1 MTQDNMITIK
11 ARAKVNLTLDVIGK
25 RENGYHD
32 VKMIMQQVDLYD
44 LVSLRRIP
52 ECEVKLT
59 CSDEFLPVDDKNIA
73 YRAAEN
79 MRRKY
84 DIAHGFEI
92 HIEKNIPVSAGLAGG
107 STDAAAVIKGINR
120 ICGLGLSEK
129 TMMAIGFEL
138 GADVPF
144 CIMEGC
150 ALAEG
155 LGEKLTPIRGFEHA
169 WMVLVKP
176 NFGVST
182 KEIYTALEFETLKG
196 HPDTFGMLSA
206 LESQKRHEILD
217 RVYNVLEEVT
227 LKLYPGVIE
236 AKRFLAGHGAEGV
249 LMSGSGP
256 TVFGFYKSYE
266 RAKNA
271 QKKIKKHYSQSFVV
285 TTYNKHENR
294 RSHERKF

>member
-1 MTQDNMITIK
+1 MTKDNKITIK
-11 ARAKVNLTLDVIGK
+11 ARAKVNLTLDVIGR

-44 LVSLRRIP
+44 LVKIRCIP
-52 ECEVKLT
+52 ESEIRLT
-59 CSDEFLPVDDKNIA
+59 CSDDFLPVDDKNIA

-79 MRRKY
+79 MSKKY
-84 DIAHGFEI
+84 NITHGFEI

-120 ICGLGLSEK
+120 LCGLGLTEK

-144 CIMEGC
+144 CVMEGC

-155 LGEKLTPIRGFEHA
+155 LGEILTPIRGFEHA

-182 KEIYTALEFETLKG
+182 KEVYTALEYETLKG
-196 HPDTFGMLSA
+196 HPDTQGMLNA
-206 LESQKRHEILD
+206 LESQNRHDILD
-217 RVYNVLEEVT
+217 RVFNVLEEVT
-227 LKLYPGVIE
+227 LKLYPGVVE

-271 QKKIKKHYSQSFVV
+271 QKKIKKHYSQSYVV

>member
-1 MTQDNMITIK
+1 MTQETAITIK
-11 ARAKVNLTLDVIGK
+11 ARAKVNLTLDVIGR

-44 LVSLRRIP
+44 LVTIRCIP
-52 ECEVKLT
+52 ESEIRLSCT
-59 CSDEFLPVDDKNIA
+59 DDFLPVDDKNIA
-73 YRAAEN
+73 YRAAVA
-79 MRRKY
+79 MREKY
-84 DIAHGFEI
+84 DIPHGFEI

-120 ICGLGLSEK
+120 LCTLGLSEK
-129 TMMAIGFEL
+129 IMMAIGFEL

-169 WMVLVKP
+169 WLVLVKP

-182 KEIYTALEFETLKG
+182 KEVYTELEYETLKG
-196 HPDTFGMLSA
+196 HPDTDGMLKA
-206 LESQKRHEILD
+206 LETQSRHEIID

-227 LKLYPGVIE
+227 PRLYPGVLE
-236 AKRFLAGHGAEGV
+236 AKRYLAGHGAEGV

-285 TTYNKHENR
+285 TTFNKHENR

>member
-1 MTQDNMITIK
+1 MIQNNRVTIK
-11 ARAKVNLTLDVIGK
+11 ARAKVNLTLDVIG
-25 RENGYHD
+25 RRANGYHD

-44 LVSLRRIP
+44 LVTIKCIP
-52 ECEVKLT
+52 DRTIQLT
-59 CSDEFLPVDDKNIA
+59 CTDDFLPVDDKNIA
-73 YRAAEN
+73 YRAAVN
-79 MRRKY
+79 MQKKFNLT
-84 DIAHGFEI
+84 HGFEI

-120 ICGLGLSEK
+120 LCGLGLSDK

-155 LGEKLTPIRGFEHA
+155 LGEILTPIRGFEHA

-182 KEIYTALEFETLKG
+182 KEVYTVLEYETLKG
-196 HPDTFGMLSA
+196 HPDTNGMLKA
-206 LESQKRHEILD
+206 LETQKRHEIIEN
-217 RVYNVLEEVT
+217 VYNVLEEVT
-227 LKLYPGVIE
+227 LRLYPGVAE

-266 RAKNA
+266 RAKNV

>member
-1 MTQDNMITIK
+1 
-11 ARAKVNLTLDVIGK
+11 
-25 RENGYHD
+25 
-32 VKMIMQQVDLYD
+32 MIMQQVDLYD
-44 LVSLRRIP
+44 LVTLRCIP
-52 ECEVKLT
+52 ESEVRLT
-59 CSDEFLPVDDKNIA
+59 CSDDFLPVDDKNIA
-73 YRAAEN
+73 FRAAEN
-79 MRRKY
+79 MRKKY
-84 DIAHGFEI
+84 DIQNGFEI

-120 ICGLGLSEK
+120 LCGLGLSEK

-182 KEIYTALEFETLKG
+182 KEVYTALKYETLKG
-196 HPDTFGMLSA
+196 HPDTQGMLSA
-206 LESQKRHEILD
+206 LESQKRHDILD

-227 LKLYPGVIE
+227 LKLYPGVVE

-271 QKKIKKHYSQSFVV
+271 QKKIKKHYSQSYVV

>member
-1 MTQDNMITIK
+1 M
-11 ARAKVNLTLDVIGK
+11 TLDVIG
-25 RENGYHD
+25 RRANGYHD

-44 LVSLRRIP
+44 LVTIKCIP
-52 ECEVKLT
+52 ESTIQLT
-59 CSDEFLPVDDKNIA
+59 CTDDFLPIGDKNIA

-79 MRRKY
+79 MRKKFNLG
-84 DIAHGFEI
+84 HGFEI

-120 ICGLGLSEK
+120 LCGLGLSDK

-144 CIMEGC
+144 CILEGC

-182 KEIYTALEFETLKG
+182 KEVYTALEYETLKG
-196 HPDTFGMLSA
+196 HPNTNEMLKA
-206 LESQKRHEILD
+206 LETQKRHEIIGN
-217 RVYNVLEEVT
+217 VYNVLEEVT
-227 LKLYPGVIE
+227 LRLYPGVTE

-271 QKKIKKHYSQSFVV
+271 QKKIKKQYSQSFVV

>member
-1 MTQDNMITIK
+1 MAQETAITIK
-11 ARAKVNLTLDVIGK
+11 ARAKVNLTLDVIGR

-44 LVSLRRIP
+44 LVTVRCIPTGELR
-52 ECEVKLT
+52 LS
-59 CSDEFLPVDDKNIA
+59 CSDDFLPVDEKNIA
-73 YRAAEN
+73 YKAAEN
-79 MRRKY
+79 MRKKY
-84 DIAHGFEI
+84 AIAHGFEI

-107 STDAAAVIKGINR
+107 SADAAAVIKAINR
-120 ICGLGLSEK
+120 LCGLGLSEK

-155 LGEKLTPIRGFEHA
+155 LGEKLTPITGFEHA
-169 WMVLVKP
+169 WLVLVKP

-182 KEIYTALEFETLKG
+182 KEVYTALEYETLKG
-196 HPDTFGMLSA
+196 HPDTDGMIKA
-206 LESQKRHEILD
+206 LEAQKRHDIID
-217 RVYNVLEEVT
+217 RVHNVLEEVT
-227 LKLYPGVIE
+227 LKLYPGVSE